1 MRGTHL
7 SIMKV
12 FSAAQSS
19 STVSNPHSDLLVCAP
34 NGPRI
39 TGGAPRR
46 FVERMK

>member
-19 STVSNPHSDLLVCAP
+19 STVSNPIQISSSAP
-34 NGPRI
+34 LTDRASPAGHHVDSLN
-39 TGGAPRR
+39 
-46 FVERMK
+46 E